1 MPGWQ
6 IPQKAPSNSQ
16 SRSSRRS
23 IECRCHANTKPRLET
38 LGPRISPKS
47 IGRFSYHYAKLG
59 NALAPDQLLRA
70 GSAVW
75 DDPGALAV
83 RTGNLVVLRNES
95 GFSFPAYKVGGELA
109 ALTPAAAI

>member
-6 IPQKAPSNSQ
+6 IPLKAPNNWQ

-23 IECRCHANTKPRLET
+23 IECRCHANTEPRLET

-59 NALAPDQLLRA
+59 NALAPYQLLRA

-75 DDPGALAV
+75 EDPGSLAV
-83 RTGNLVVLRNES
+83 HTGDSVVLRNES
-95 GFSFPAYKVGGELA
+95 GLGFPAYRQFFD
-109 ALTPAAAI
+109 

>member
-6 IPQKAPSNSQ
+6 IPRKAPNNWQ

-23 IECRCHANTKPRLET
+23 IECRYRANTKPRLET
-38 LGPRISPKS
+38 LGSRISPKS

-75 DDPGALAV
+75 DDPVPLAV
-83 RTGNLVVLRNES
+83 RTGDTVVLRNKS
-95 GFSFPAYKVGGELA
+95 GLGFPAYRQFFD
-109 ALTPAAAI
+109 

>member
-47 IGRFSYHYAKLG
+47 IGRFSYHSAKLG
-59 NALAPDQLLRA
+59 NALALINSLRA

-75 DDPGALAV
+75 DDPGPLAV
-83 RTGNLVVLRNES
+83 RTGDAVHTGDSVVLRNES
-95 GFSFPAYKVGGELA
+95 GLGFPAYRQFFD
-109 ALTPAAAI
+109 